1 MSALPLQVGFPLADS
16 PGKIWVID
24 DEPEIGTDIQA
35 YLKAEGFEARVF
47 TDSSQVAELVRNE
60 TPDLFLMDI
69 LMPGL
74 TGPEL
79 VRRLKST
86 PHTASIPVIFL
97 TGQGDEADVLAGLE
111 LGADDYLTKPF
122 SLRLLVARI
131 RAVLRRYRKNPD
143 EAPCTVLQE
152 GPIRMDIEGHE
163 VSVEGQAVSLTG
175 AEFHLLEAL
184 LREPGRVL
192 TRKALLQTISKED
205 RTLIERN
212 VDVHI
217 GTLRRKLGSAGAWVV
232 TVRGIGY
239 KIRA

>member
-1 MSALPLQVGFPLADS
+1 MAALPAQSGVPLTDT
-16 PGKIWVID
+16 PDRIWVID
-24 DEPEIGTDIQA
+24 DEPEIGRDIEA
-35 YLKAEGFEARVF
+35 YLRAEGFSPRVF
-47 TDSSQVAELVRNE
+47 TDSNQVAELVARE

-79 VRRLKST
+79 VRRLKAM
-86 PHTASIPVIFL
+86 PETASIPVIFL

-131 RAVLRRYRKNPD
+131 RAVLRRYRKTPD
-143 EAPCTVLQE
+143 DKPLTVLEE
-152 GPIRMDIEGHE
+152 GPIRMDIDGHD
-163 VSVEGQAVSLTG
+163 VTVDGTRVNLTG

-192 TRKALLQTISKED
+192 TRKALLQTITKED
-205 RTLIERN
+205 KTLIERN

-217 GTLRRKLGSAGAWVV
+217 GTLRRKLGTAGSWVL

-239 KIRA
+239 KLRG